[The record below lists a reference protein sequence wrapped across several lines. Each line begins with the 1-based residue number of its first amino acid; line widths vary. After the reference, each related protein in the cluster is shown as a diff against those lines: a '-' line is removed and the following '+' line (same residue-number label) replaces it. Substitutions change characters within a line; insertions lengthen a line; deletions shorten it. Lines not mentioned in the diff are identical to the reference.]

1 MGNKALS
8 GSERV
13 DWLRLSRT
21 PRIGPVTFAQLVARF
36 GTASAALD
44 ALPELSKKSGRRQP
58 LIPPPRAQI
67 EDEIGATMQYGA
79 RLIASCEPDY
89 PDLLRQVNPPPPI
102 LTMLGTADVLEQPAL
117 AIVGARNASAAGR
130 KIARDMAAELGK
142 AGYTIVSG
150 LARGVD
156 GEAHAA
162 SVETGT
168 VAVLG
173 GGVDHIYPPQHD
185 RLYAAIASGGAII
198 SESPFGHRA
207 TAKDFP
213 RRNRLITGLA
223 LGTIIVEAA
232 ERSGSLISARTANEQ
247 GREVMAVPGSPLDP
261 RAAGTNRLIQQ
272 GASLVQTASDVIEI
286 INSLGRMQL
295 NMPAMPDFEVMSL
308 DDTLPQDQIERVREA
323 LSFSPTPLDEI
334 ARAAEIGPAR
344 CAAILMELEL
354 MGEAA
359 TLAGGLALRA
369 LPEDSPERM

>member
-1 MGNKALS
+1 MALKTLS
-8 GSERV
+8 DAERV
-13 DWLRLSRT
+13 DWLRLTRT
-21 PRIGPVTFAQLVARF
+21 PQIGPVTFAQLLGRY
-36 GTASAALD
+36 GTAGKALD
-44 ALPELSKKSGRRQP
+44 ALPELSKKAGRKRP
-58 LIPPPRAQI
+58 LIAPDRRLV
-67 EDEIGATMQYGA
+67 EDEITATERYGGRILA
-79 RLIASCEPDY
+79 ACEPDY
-89 PDLLRQVNPPPPI
+89 PALLREVNPPPPV
-102 LTMLGTADVLEQPAL
+102 LTVLGTADLLQKPAI

-142 AGYTIVSG
+142 AGYVVVSG

-162 SVETGT
+162 AIETGT
-168 VAVLG
+168 LAVLG

-185 RLYAAIASGGAII
+185 RLYAAVAAEGAII

-223 LGTIIVEAA
+223 LGTIVVEAA

-261 RAAGTNRLIQQ
+261 RASGTNRLIQQ
-272 GASLVQTASDVIEI
+272 GASLVQTAGDVLEI
-286 INSLGRMQL
+286 LNGLGRLQL
-295 NMPAMPDFEVMSL
+295 KMPPMPDFEIAP
-308 DDTLPQDQIERVREA
+308 DDTVPAEQIDRVRDA

-334 ARAAEIGPAR
+334 ARAAEIGAAR

-354 MGEAA
+354 LGNAV
-359 TLAGGLALRA
+359 TLAGGLAVLA
-369 LPEDSPERM
+369 LPDDN